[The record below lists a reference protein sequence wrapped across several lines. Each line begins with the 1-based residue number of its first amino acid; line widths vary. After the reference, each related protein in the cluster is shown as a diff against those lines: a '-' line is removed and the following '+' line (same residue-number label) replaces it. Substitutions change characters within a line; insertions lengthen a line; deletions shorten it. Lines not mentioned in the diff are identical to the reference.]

1 MNSGRRLE
9 PRAKQTWISTFN
21 IEFYENF
28 LMTLGEK
35 EREMYGLRKPCFCV
49 EVGSSH
55 FVLNQ
60 LVLHWHA
67 ASCHFCKVLKSI
79 WHHLFNKTFLREQIF
94 EQNCFNTTF
103 WVFDD
108 CEKLQ
113 ISEDLNSGCHN
124 KEWYGLVPVT
134 ANSFHSYILD
144 TRGDHLFDC
153 SCCCL

>member
-1 MNSGRRLE
+1 MRIFWWHL
-9 PRAKQTWISTFN
+9 
-21 IEFYENF
+21 
-28 LMTLGEK
+28 
-35 EREMYGLRKPCFCV
+35 ERERERARELYGLRKPCFCV

-67 ASCHFCKVLKSI
+67 ASFTPCWMVPFGWLPCCHFCRVLKSI
-79 WHHLFNKTFLREQIF
+79 WHRLFNKTFLREQIC
-94 EQNCFNTTF
+94 EQNCFITTF

-108 CEKLQ
+108 YEKLQ

-124 KEWYGLVPVT
+124 KEWYRLVPVIG
-134 ANSFHSYILD
+134 NSFYSYLLD
-144 TRGDHLFDC
+144 IRGDHLFDC